1 MGLHYVLIKVGGR
14 YALNTENRQT
24 EGVKTP
30 HSDTKKTKRQIAVRS
45 GKECA
50 YLAVFVALVIAAQL
64 ILAAVPGVEVV
75 TLLFVGYAFVFGVRR
90 GLIAATAFTLLRQL
104 VFSFSPTAF
113 ILYIVYFNGLTALF
127 GWLGY
132 VVKKPTVS
140 LWWLVIVACAC
151 TACFSLIDGIIT
163 PVWYVFSERA
173 TKAYFMATL
182 PFMIPQIIC
191 TALSV
196 GILFLPLQKAF
207 AFIKK
212 GLR

>member
-1 MGLHYVLIKVGGR
+1 M
-14 YALNTENRQT
+14 NTENRRT
-24 EGVKTP
+24 DGIKTP
-30 HSDTKKTKRQIAVRS
+30 HSDVKRTKRQMAVRS

-64 ILAAVPGVEVV
+64 MLAAVPGVEVV
-75 TLLFVGYAFVFGVRR
+75 TLLFVCYAFVFGVRR
-90 GLIAATAFTLLRQL
+90 GVIAATAFTLLRQL

-127 GWLGY
+127 GWLGH

-140 LWWLVIVACAC
+140 LWWLVLVVCAC
-151 TACFSLIDGIIT
+151 TACFSLLDGIIT
-163 PVWYVFSERA
+163 PIWYAFSERA

-207 AFIKK
+207 SIIKK